1 MNQQENSVMLQIEK
15 DIAEIKTALLGSA
28 LSGDEGLV
36 GKMKAFNLRQDMQ
49 EKRMDSLIESK
60 IKNDVYMKIIIW
72 LASIIGIGFVGLL
85 FNYFNK

>member
-49 EKRMDSLIESK
+49 EKRMDGLIESK
-60 IKNDVYMKIIIW
+60 IKNDVYMKIIIF
-72 LASIIGIGFVGLL
+72 LAGLLSTGFIGLL
-85 FNYFNK
+85 FSYFNK

>member
-49 EKRMDSLIESK
+49 EKRMDRFAESK
-60 IKNDVYMKIIIW
+60 IKNDVYMRIIIF
-72 LASIIGIGFVGLL
+72 LSSLLGTGFVGLL